1 MTRLIGMME
10 RGCAAAALLLISAA
24 AVAQNS
30 ETSADPG
37 HPSRFEETRKEA
49 GTIITQPARDVGVSK
64 TVIPP
69 LLVKAADDPY
79 GLGGLKSCR
88 QIAGAVRELDEVL
101 GPDFT
106 AHKAYRENRAGKLAK
121 EGGETV
127 INSFIPFRGLVREVT
142 GAAPAERR
150 REAAIAVG
158 YARRGFLRGVMQ
170 GRGCRG

>member
-1 MTRLIGMME
+1 MARLIGTKG
-10 RGCAAAALLLISAA
+10 RGCAVAAFLLISAA
-24 AVAQNS
+24 AVAQNTES
-30 ETSADPG
+30 SADPA

-49 GTIITQPARDVGVSK
+49 GTIITQPARDVGVSR

-79 GLGGLKSCR
+79 GLSGLKTCR
-88 QIAGAVRELDEVL
+88 QIGTAVRELDDVL

-106 AHKAYRENRAGKLAK
+106 AHKAYKENRAGKLAK

-127 INSFIPFRGLVREVT
+127 INSLIPFRGLVREVT

-170 GRGCRG
+170 GKGCRG